1 MHPVFCRILPYK
13 HEHWYKRPMG
23 LSHSVYL
30 DIFILRWRF
39 LLLLQFAVLLSVSV
53 FLFLFVNHFANSLI
67 ECLFFNVH
75 NAPTLFRNRQ
85 KKYLTFLE
93 NGLRSLTFLEHGL
106 RSLTFLEHGLR
117 SLTFLEHGLRSL
129 TFLEH
134 GLRSLAFCVMVCRS
148 LSFCTF
154 SVGHCIVWILL
165 RFTASDYSFGIFKIV
180 LQFLVH
186 CLVFRII
193 TC

>member
-117 SLTFLEHGLRSL
+117 SL
-129 TFLEH
+129 
-134 GLRSLAFCVMVCRS
+134 AFYVMVCRS